1 MCSLVF
7 IFFFFYKCCPPYS
20 VLPRKKESYNIGNV
34 CGWEISIFYETMWT
48 TFNLQYKIVYF
59 FVSTFHISLVKQ
71 YNFPIFSFRTI
82 NVDSHLRAMSIMV
95 RRAFV
100 VSHIMFY
107 SCSNL
112 TTLLNVQHALL
123 AAAIT
128 TYKLNISENIGLL
141 PQWEVL
147 VKMCNLFYIE

>member
-1 MCSLVF
+1 M
-7 IFFFFYKCCPPYS
+7 
-20 VLPRKKESYNIGNV
+20 
-34 CGWEISIFYETMWT
+34 
-48 TFNLQYKIVYF
+48 YF